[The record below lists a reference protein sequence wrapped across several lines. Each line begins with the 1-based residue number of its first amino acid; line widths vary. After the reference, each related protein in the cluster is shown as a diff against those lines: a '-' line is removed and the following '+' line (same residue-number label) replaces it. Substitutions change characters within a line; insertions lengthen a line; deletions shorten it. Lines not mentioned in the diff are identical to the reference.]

1 MGLGGGERREA
12 GLDVRKVVKALE
24 DSRRKRNRGHGLW
37 WDGGI
42 LELLLTLCF
51 LAARR
56 DQLFSATD
64 NLLPCHI
71 AENKIDHGLN

>member
-42 LELLLTLCF
+42 LALLLTL
-51 LAARR
+51 
-56 DQLFSATD
+56 S
-64 NLLPCHI
+64 LLPGCHEGTSFSLPRI
-71 AENKIDHGLN
+71 IYYLAT